1 MCSKQNGKCKFKC
14 FSQDSKSKSKTLI
27 SHISCECKYGFGDRK
42 FNLNQKCNNN
52 KC

>member
-1 MCSKQNGKCKFKC
+1 MENVNLNVFHKIVRVNE
-14 FSQDSKSKSKTLI
+14 SKTLI